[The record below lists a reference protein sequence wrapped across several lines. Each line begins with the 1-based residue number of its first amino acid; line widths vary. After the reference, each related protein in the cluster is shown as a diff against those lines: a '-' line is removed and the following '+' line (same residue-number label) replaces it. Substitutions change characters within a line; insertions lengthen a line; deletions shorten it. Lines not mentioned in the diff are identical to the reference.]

1 MHSDCCYGERF
12 RSLDFVSYI
21 KKACA
26 MESFAEIDLV
36 ILHSESLETSRSWL
50 LLFGSFVLDDTVDL
64 DLSRDYRY
72 RYST

>member
-1 MHSDCCYGERF
+1 
-12 RSLDFVSYI
+12 
-21 KKACA
+21 